1 MPRFDMMHKD
11 HERARERPA
20 YTILAEA
27 AVEPDLSEEDWRDLH
42 RGAALFSQ
50 GAYWESHE
58 AWEQVWRRC
67 DAPSRIFF
75 QGLIQLAA
83 AYHQLERGVYH
94 GVVKH
99 FNNASAKLGQ
109 FPDRFLGVD
118 VGSVCRCIDDG
129 RVRVK
134 QLGASALGEFERH
147 RIPTITFGN
156 E

>member
-1 MPRFDMMHKD
+1 MPKD
-11 HERARERPA
+11 FEQARVRPD
-20 YTILAEA
+20 YTIERDA
-27 AVEPDLSEEDWRDLH
+27 AVEPHLSGEDWRDLR
-42 RGAALFSQ
+42 RGADLFNS

-83 AYHQLERGVYH
+83 AYHQLFRGVYH

-99 FNNASAKLGQ
+99 LNNADAKLSQ
-109 FPDRFLGVD
+109 FPDRFLGAD
-118 VGSVCRCIDDG
+118 VEGVCRCIDDG
-129 RVRVK
+129 RRRVK
-134 QLGASALGEFERH
+134 QVGKHGLDRFERD
-147 RIPTITFGN
+147 RLPNITFEN